1 MKRRFGRRKEEV
13 DRRERDGASWT
24 SALVLV
30 TFYEYI
36 II

>member
-1 MKRRFGRRKEEV
+1 MKRRFGRRRGEV
-13 DRRERDGASWT
+13 DRRERDGASWA

-30 TFYEYI
+30 TFYECI